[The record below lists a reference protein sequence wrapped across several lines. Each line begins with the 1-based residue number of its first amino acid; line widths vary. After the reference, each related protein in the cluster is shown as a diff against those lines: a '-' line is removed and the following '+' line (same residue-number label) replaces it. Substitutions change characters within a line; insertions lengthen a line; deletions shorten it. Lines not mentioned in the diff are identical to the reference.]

1 MPSESLSASP
11 GIPSAGSPP
20 ASDAGTAV
28 AARRIS
34 LAGRKGSRDVLI
46 GKPAWLKARIPGGD
60 AYAQVKATVEAHG
73 LNTVCQSASCPNLG
87 ECWSKGTAT
96 FMILGNIC
104 TRGCRFCD
112 VPKGKPSDHDREEP
126 ARVAESVRLM
136 RLRYAVITSVARD
149 DLPDQGA
156 GIWASTIKEVRKSAP
171 DCKVEVLIP
180 DMQARMD
187 LLDVILE
194 AGPDIL
200 NHNFETVPRLQ
211 KTVRGRGN
219 IEDSTAVLVHAK
231 AAGFRTKTSLMLGL
245 GESPEEVREMIRY
258 VASLRIDILTLGQYL
273 QPSKEHLPVERF
285 VTPAEFSAFRDYALE
300 NGVRICVSGPMVRSS
315 YNADVQS
322 APLFAASEP

>member
-1 MPSESLSASP
+1 MPSHSP
-11 GIPSAGSPP
+11 SPP
-20 ASDAGTAV
+20 ASSTGLPSPEGAATPGPA
-28 AARRIS
+28 AARRIA
-34 LAGRKGSRDVLI
+34 LAGRKGIRDVLI
-46 GKPAWLKARIPGGD
+46 GKPAWLQARIPGGE
-60 AYAQVKATVEAHG
+60 AYAKVKATVEEHG
-73 LNTVCQSASCPNLG
+73 LHTVCQSASCPNLG

-96 FMILGNIC
+96 FMILGNTC

-112 VPKGKPSDHDREEP
+112 VPKGRPAEYDREEP
-126 ARVAESVRLM
+126 ARVADSVRLM

-156 GIWASTIKEVRKSAP
+156 EVWAATIREVRKAAP

-187 LLDVILE
+187 LVDTILA

-219 IEDSTAVLVHAK
+219 VEDSAAVLAHAK
-231 AAGFRTKTSLMLGL
+231 SAGFLTKTSLMLGL
-245 GESPEEVREMIRY
+245 GESPEEVREMIRF

-273 QPSKEHLPVERF
+273 QPSREHLPVDRF

-300 NGVRICVSGPMVRSS
+300 NGLRICVSGPMVRSS

-322 APLFAASEP
+322 APLFAVSKS